1 MGLGKKIK
9 TKTENNIKRS
19 LQIRYGSFLLRNMRP
34 LHLWMLCAKY
44 GKEIVKKLQ
53 LTPTTTLADIQIL
66 IKNAHLSLKKLR
78 LTNIRIHK

>member
-1 MGLGKKIK
+1 
-9 TKTENNIKRS
+9 
-19 LQIRYGSFLLRNMRP
+19 MRP

-44 GKEIVKKLQ
+44 GKEIVKILQ
-53 LTPTTTLADIQIL
+53 LTPTMKMDDEQIL